1 MTVFACLVMFEAY
14 KNFEEI
20 ITSIFLI
27 LILIW
32 RMIVNDNL
40 SLLSFW
46 NQIQEMEKHGTA
58 LMIQYC
64 VVKIYIYT
72 FYRFNICKT

>member
-1 MTVFACLVMFEAY
+1 MFEAY

-40 SLLSFW
+40 SLLSFR

-58 LMIQYC
+58 
-64 VVKIYIYT
+64 
-72 FYRFNICKT
+72 